1 MPRDEL
7 VQDVGRAD
15 EAPGLPGEHAGGQH
29 KGESII
35 FVRILF
41 LMRCVIRCA
50 DALPFERAATPPVA
64 QSRVA
69 GKVESSPLQ
78 IPTIARIDG
87 KTVWF
92 RVASTYNSINC
103 FICIMVN

>member
-1 MPRDEL
+1 MHLETFAKFLLQAFSSSGEPEVVPRDEL

-29 KGESII
+29 EGESII

-50 DALPFERAATPPVA
+50 SAF
-64 QSRVA
+64 
-69 GKVESSPLQ
+69 
-78 IPTIARIDG
+78 
-87 KTVWF
+87 
-92 RVASTYNSINC
+92 
-103 FICIMVN
+103 

>member
-1 MPRDEL
+1 MPDCLDLENLKQGLSRSTESRCIWELLQSFFYKPPSSSGEPEVVPRDEP

-29 KGESII
+29 EGESII

-50 DALPFERAATPPVA
+50 SAF
-64 QSRVA
+64 
-69 GKVESSPLQ
+69 
-78 IPTIARIDG
+78 
-87 KTVWF
+87 
-92 RVASTYNSINC
+92 
-103 FICIMVN
+103 